1 MHISSLCTPTVW
13 VIRGHA
19 VLLVTS
25 KNKTDTPARFK
36 DRLCGYTL
44 RATIIDKNGNAHL
57 LKHSRK
63 PDVASQQFY

>member
-25 KNKTDTPARFK
+25 KNKTDTGWSLPRIGPV
-36 DRLCGYTL
+36 GYKL
-44 RATIIDKNGNAHL
+44 RNTIIIIIDKNGNNHL
-57 LKHSRK
+57 LRLCRK
-63 PDVASQQFY
+63 PNIAS